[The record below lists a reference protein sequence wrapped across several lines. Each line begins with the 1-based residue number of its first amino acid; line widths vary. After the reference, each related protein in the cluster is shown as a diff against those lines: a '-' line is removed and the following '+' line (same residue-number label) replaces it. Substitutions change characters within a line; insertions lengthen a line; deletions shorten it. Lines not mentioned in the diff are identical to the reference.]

1 MTTFA
6 RVLLQ
11 DLRHYCRLNPA
22 MAGAIVFG
30 SGLLTGLAPAS
41 LWRFGAPTALSLGL
55 ALCWRG
61 ANGWR
66 VWWLYPMGLA
76 WGALALAA
84 PWQNY
89 LALLPREEC
98 SASIRGIVLSIPQE
112 RHNHTHF
119 TLGLRAIDTGAG
131 WQDCRGKLHVTVPDK
146 NGSGS
151 LRYGDKVEAA
161 GAFMLPPLAA
171 RRGHSSYGHYLLS
184 RGIRRQFVVGK
195 MTRWAEASGWRRL
208 DRSFREWQTSLG
220 ERLCHGI
227 DNEIHAAMYRTM
239 ILGSGELPREA
250 RDLFVRSGIV
260 HVFSISGMHVTLM
273 TTVWLFILQVL
284 YLPFRWR
291 WPLLAPAIILY
302 VLLTGA
308 APAAARSLWMGLAMI
323 AAACSFRPQSATNAL
338 GLSAWILLAANPLD
352 VYHSGFVFS
361 FTIVAVL
368 LHGWPGLSSAASVAL
383 EKDLWS
389 IRTPLG
395 YVISGKKYS
404 LLGLLGAC
412 GLAWLGSS
420 GLTIFYNGQL
430 SWGGMPAN
438 LALPPLTALLMYLAL
453 PKIILTYCCPPL
465 SCWLGAG
472 LDRALGG
479 LLLLAGCCAGP
490 GLFQVVRS
498 WSLPVTVGYYVAL
511 LLVIGA
517 RRWPAGQY
525 ACCALLAACIL
536 VSSTRRPPAS
546 PVLLCCQG
554 DDGGAPA
561 LCLLSARGD
570 GVVVLYPG
578 SRGSAHGLADA
589 LAREGIATI
598 DWLLIPPNA
607 RDRQGA
613 LTITKLMTIRAAAII
628 PPKRRGSAAL
638 RVVAALRAQGV
649 NCAMLSSKHG
659 RFAVTWADGAWLLY
673 RKTGTNE
680 EFNIRFEHA
689 ATAFALD
696 YSRSRYGL
704 SQVRWSTQEQTGGW
718 DMRPALLPQCR
729 RIVVDGVGS

>member
-1 MTTFA
+1 MTTVV

-22 MAGAIVFG
+22 MAGAILFG
-30 SGLLTGLAPAS
+30 TGLLAGLTPTS
-41 LWRFGAPTALSLGL
+41 FWHFGALTALSLGL

-61 ANGWR
+61 ADGWR
-66 VWWLYPMGLA
+66 VWWLYPAGLA

-98 SASIRGIVLSIPQE
+98 SASIRGIVLSLPQE
-112 RHNHTHF
+112 QNNHTRF
-119 TLGLRAIDTGAG
+119 TLALRAIDTGAG
-131 WQDCRGKLHVTVPDK
+131 WQECHGKLHMTAPDK
-146 NGSGS
+146 GGDG
-151 LRYGDKVEAA
+151 LRYGDNVEAM
-161 GAFMLPPLAA
+161 GAFILPPLTA
-171 RRGHSSYGHYLLS
+171 RRGHASYGHYLLS

-195 MTRWAEASGWRRL
+195 ITRLAEASGWRRL
-208 DRSFREWQTSLG
+208 DRCFRECQTPLG

-227 DNEIHAAMYRTM
+227 DNETHATMYRTM

-273 TTVWLFILQVL
+273 ATVWLFILQVL

-291 WPLLAPAIILY
+291 WPLLAPAVILY

-308 APAAARSLWMGLAMI
+308 APAAARSLWMTMAMI
-323 AAACSFRPQSATNAL
+323 AAACSFRPQSVANAL

-368 LHGWPGLSSAASVAL
+368 LHGWPGLSAAASIAL
-383 EKDLWS
+383 EKDLWG

-395 YVISGKKYS
+395 YAISGRKHG
-404 LLGLLGAC
+404 LLGLLGAS

-438 LALPPLTALLMYLAL
+438 LALPPFTALLMYSAM
-453 PKIILTYCCPPL
+453 PKIVLDCCCPPL
-465 SCWLGAG
+465 SRWLGAG
-472 LDRALGG
+472 LDRVLEGMAFV
-479 LLLLAGCCAGP
+479 AGRCSGP

-498 WSLPVTVGYYVAL
+498 WSLPITIGYYVAL
-511 LLVIGA
+511 LLLIGA

-525 ACCALLAACIL
+525 ACGALLAVCIF
-536 VSSTRRPPAS
+536 VGSTQRTPSA

-570 GVVVLYPG
+570 GVVVIYPG
-578 SRGSAHGLADA
+578 NRGSAYGLVDA

-598 DWLLIPPNA
+598 DWLLIPPNV

-613 LTITKLMTIRAAAII
+613 LTIAKLMTVRAAAVI
-628 PPKRRGSAAL
+628 PPKRQQGAAL
-638 RVVAALRAQGV
+638 QTVAALRAQGV
-649 NCAMLSSKHG
+649 NCAMLSGDHG
-659 RFAVTWADGAWLLY
+659 RFAVNWADGARLLFC
-673 RKTGTNE
+673 KAGTNE
-680 EFNIRFEHA
+680 EFCVRFEHA
-689 ATAFALD
+689 AMALSLN
-696 YSRSRYGL
+696 YNRSRYGL
-704 SQVRWSTQEQTGGW
+704 CQLRWSTLEQTGGW

-729 RIVVDGVGS
+729 RVVMDGVGS